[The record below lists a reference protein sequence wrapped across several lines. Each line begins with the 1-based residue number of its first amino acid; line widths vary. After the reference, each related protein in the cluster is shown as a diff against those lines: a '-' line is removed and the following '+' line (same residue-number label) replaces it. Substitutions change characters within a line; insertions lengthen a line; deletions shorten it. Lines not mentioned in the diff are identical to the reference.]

1 MYGHRYL
8 PRKFKVTIAVE
19 GDNSVDVYV
28 DDIGVVVI
36 MDREDPTKV
45 KGYNLVVGGGMGR
58 AHNNEETQPFTAEH
72 LGFVEK
78 EDLFNVIKSIMCV
91 QRDNGRRDDRRM
103 SRFKY
108 VVADKGIDWIKTE
121 IEKYS
126 GATIKPF
133 YPMKE
138 WKFDHFLGWHDQGDG
153 KKFYGLNIVNG
164 RIKNEGD
171 FRLKAAL
178 REIVERYNTPVLC
191 SPNQNIFLSEIEP
204 SAVVHIEHIFKRN
217 GVKLDH
223 EVADIEKLHMACP
236 ALPMCGLATTEAER
250 ITP

>member
-121 IEKYS
+121 IEKYL
-126 GATIKPF
+126 K
-133 YPMKE
+133 
-138 WKFDHFLGWHDQGDG
+138 
-153 KKFYGLNIVNG
+153 GLQKI
-164 RIKNEGD
+164 
-171 FRLKAAL
+171 
-178 REIVERYNTPVLC
+178 
-191 SPNQNIFLSEIEP
+191 
-204 SAVVHIEHIFKRN
+204 
-217 GVKLDH
+217 
-223 EVADIEKLHMACP
+223 
-236 ALPMCGLATTEAER
+236 
-250 ITP
+250 